1 MGSVGAAGDFGVRG
15 AGGMRERE
23 GAVETEMGGV
33 SAVRMS
39 MCAWAMAGET
49 RAWLFQTVN

>member
-15 AGGMRERE
+15 VGGMRERE

>member
-15 AGGMRERE
+15 VGGMRDRE
-23 GAVETEMGGV
+23 GVVETEMAGV